1 MSEREAGDRLI
12 SLMNGYTL
20 PLANGGTLPLRAR
33 WTTDFP
39 RISQWSVRYPG
50 VIRDAEHA
58 RALIE
63 SPTRGIGA
71 LNGLTDEAREEIR
84 FIASHEVGEAGAD
97 QVIRFEVGE
106 RAAAELQIVIGERG
120 GQISLGATETRV
132 QHNRRDVRPDSD
144 ITFHRQF

>member
-12 SLMNGYTL
+12 SLMNGYDL
-20 PLANGGTLPLRAR
+20 PLANGGNLPLRAR

-50 VIRDAEHA
+50 IVRDVEHA

-63 SPTRGIGA
+63 SPTRGIGV
-71 LNGLTDEAREEIR
+71 LNGLSEQARGEIR
-84 FIASHEVGEAGAD
+84 FIASHEVGEASD

-106 RAAAELQIVIGERG
+106 RAAAELQVVIGERG
-120 GQISLGATETRV
+120 GKLAWVPRKPGCSTTAGM
-132 QHNRRDVRPDSD
+132 
-144 ITFHRQF
+144 